1 MEALPSMWRT
11 ELWHPLVVHFPI
23 ALLLVGTL
31 FRAGGALPAARGRLS
46 FFRPAGRMLLALGT
60 AGAWVAVY
68 TGSLADSIV
77 VRSLCDPTV
86 LETHE
91 HLAYRTAYLFV
102 GYVAADLALFGAR
115 RWLAASSHRRTK
127 LLRRALLAAVLG
139 LTLAGSA
146 TLMYVGH
153 LGSKLVYQQAAA
165 VNQPSDDCA
174 AFE

>member
-1 MEALPSMWRT
+1 MDALPSMWRS

-23 ALLLVGTL
+23 ALLLVGTV
-31 FRAGGALPAARGRLS
+31 FRVGGAFLSGRLS
-46 FFRPAGRMLLALGT
+46 FLRPAGQALLALGT

-91 HLAYRTAYLFV
+91 SLAYTTAYLFS
-102 GYVAADLALFGAR
+102 GSVAVDAAR
-115 RWLAASSHRRTK
+115 RWIPAGLFRRIALVAVVGLA
-127 LLRRALLAAVLG
+127 
-139 LTLAGSA
+139 LAGSG
-146 TLMYVGH
+146 TLVYAGH
-153 LGSKLVYQQAAA
+153 LGSSLVYQQAAA
-165 VNQPSDDCA
+165 VNRPADDCA

>member
-1 MEALPSMWRT
+1 MEAVPSMWRT

-31 FRAGGALPAARGRLS
+31 FRIGGAAAGRKRLA
-46 FFRPAGRMLLALGT
+46 FLRPAGQTLLVLGT
-60 AGAWVAVY
+60 AGVWAAVY
-68 TGSLADSIV
+68 TGSLADSVV

-91 HLAYRTAYLFV
+91 NLSYTTAYLFS
-102 GYVAADLALFGAR
+102 GYVAADLVRFGMKRWFSPDAFRAATLF
-115 RWLAASSHRRTK
+115 
-127 LLRRALLAAVLG
+127 RRALLLVALG

-146 TLMYVGH
+146 TLVYVSH
-153 LGSKLVYQQAAA
+153 LGSSLVYQQAAA
-165 VNQPSDDCA
+165 VNQPSEDCR

>member
-1 MEALPSMWRT
+1 MEAVPSMWRT

-31 FRAGGALPAARGRLS
+31 FRIGAVLPGVGRLS
-46 FFRPAGRMLLALGT
+46 FLRPAGQTLLVLGT
-60 AGAWVAVY
+60 AGVWAAVY

-91 HLAYRTAYLFV
+91 NLSYTTAYLFS
-102 GYVAADLALFGAR
+102 GYIAADLVHYGLKRWLFSEAFRGAALFR
-115 RWLAASSHRRTK
+115 RVL
-127 LLRRALLAAVLG
+127 LLAALG
-139 LTLAGSA
+139 LALGGSA
-146 TLMYVGH
+146 TLVYVSH
-153 LGSKLVYQQAAA
+153 LGSSLVYQQAAA
-165 VNQPSDDCA
+165 VNQPAEDCA